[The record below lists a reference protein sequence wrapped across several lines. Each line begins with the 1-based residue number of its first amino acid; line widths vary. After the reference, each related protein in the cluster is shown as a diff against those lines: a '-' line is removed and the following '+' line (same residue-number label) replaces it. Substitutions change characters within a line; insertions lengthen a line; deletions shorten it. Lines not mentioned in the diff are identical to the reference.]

1 MKVVAFLSMTELL
14 NKDEDERPAL
24 LELSC
29 ESFEGTD
36 LRLKLE
42 DGREFSI
49 DAGEL
54 VDAIARVAFENATPI
69 KPQGDSSE

>member
-1 MKVVAFLSMTELL
+1 MKLTAFLSMTELDS
-14 NKDEDERPAL
+14 KIEGERPTL

-36 LRLKLE
+36 LRLKLD

-54 VDAIARVAFENATPI
+54 ADAIFRVAFENTAPP
-69 KPQGDSSE
+69 KPKEESE

>member
-1 MKVVAFLSMTELL
+1 MKLTAFLSMTELDS
-14 NKDEDERPAL
+14 KIEGERPAL

-36 LRLKLE
+36 LRLKLD

-49 DAGEL
+49 DATEL
-54 VDAIARVAFENATPI
+54 ADAIGRVAFENTAPT
-69 KPQGDSSE
+69 KPKEESE